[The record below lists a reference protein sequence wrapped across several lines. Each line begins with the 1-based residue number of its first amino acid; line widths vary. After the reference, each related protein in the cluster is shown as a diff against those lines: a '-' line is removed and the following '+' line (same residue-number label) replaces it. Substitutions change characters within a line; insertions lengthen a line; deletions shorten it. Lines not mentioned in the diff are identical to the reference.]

1 MSNVHEKSEPLTL
14 VVVVNDQPYLE
25 YDRNRQLDD
34 KQRTG
39 LDHMDRQMNRGIRLR
54 GDWLENPDQVQ
65 RAQFVASHLIEA
77 LQDGN
82 EALSAA
88 ACAYL
93 AVRLPGLQQV
103 CATLN
108 GGAVSLELV
117 FDRPWTPEV
126 RVNFTHGKGAE

>member
-65 RAQFVASHLIEA
+65 RAQFVAI
-77 LQDGN
+77 
-82 EALSAA
+82 
-88 ACAYL
+88 
-93 AVRLPGLQQV
+93 
-103 CATLN
+103 
-108 GGAVSLELV
+108 
-117 FDRPWTPEV
+117 
-126 RVNFTHGKGAE
+126 